1 MVGDCRHMEKE
12 RVQSKVVNQSK
23 NKNKKITKNK
33 KRNVKIPHFSATDKH
48 IQLAQ
53 QLLKMQFLYLDGLQL
68 TLGDAVTMLN
78 FNQAQM

>member
-1 MVGDCRHMEKE
+1 MVGDWLQAHGKRKSPIKSSEPK
-12 RVQSKVVNQSK
+12 QK
-23 NKNKKITKNK
+23 KNKKIKKNK
-33 KRNVKIPHFSATDKH
+33 KRNVKTPHFSATDKH

-78 FNQAQM
+78 FNQA